1 MDIIDIP
8 RGCGKTSI
16 AIQRAKDTDCPIIVA
31 NKQYKSNIMFRL
43 LNNNITDVK
52 VYTIQ
57 EWIDKRDKNP
67 NTPVIIDE
75 LKMVLNTILNADVE
89 MVTLTSKNY

>member
-16 AIQRAKDTDCPIIVA
+16 AIWRAKDTGCPIIVA
-31 NKQYKSNIMFRL
+31 NKQCKSNLMFRL

-52 VYTIQ
+52 VYTSQ

-67 NTPVIIDE
+67 DTPVIIDG
-75 LKMVLNTILNADVE
+75 LKMVLKSILNTDVE

>member
-16 AIQRAKDTDCPIIVA
+16 AIWRAKNTNCPIIVA
-31 NKQYKSNIMFRL
+31 NKQYKHNLMFRL
-43 LNNNITDVK
+43 LANNITDVK
-52 VYTIQ
+52 IYTIQ
-57 EWIDKRDKNP
+57 EWIDKKDKNP

-75 LKMVLNTILNADVE
+75 LKMVLNAILDADIE
-89 MVTLTSKNY
+89 MVTLTSKDY